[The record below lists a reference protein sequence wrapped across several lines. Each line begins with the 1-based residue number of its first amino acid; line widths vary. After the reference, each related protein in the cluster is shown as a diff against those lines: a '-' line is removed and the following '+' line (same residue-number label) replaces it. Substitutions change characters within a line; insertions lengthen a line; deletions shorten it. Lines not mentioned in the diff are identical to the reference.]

1 LAGSAGVRE
10 PRSSQHGNR
19 GDRIL
24 RSALIFVSAAAF
36 LLAGFAYGG
45 GLIGLWDSLEP
56 RDSGSALADR
66 GLQRRDS
73 DAVSRVPPVPH
84 PRPSPPMPV
93 RLALLIAL
101 TSSALAVLPMLGSRL
116 ARLLANYAWSHG
128 ARRPR
133 AGAGRAR
140 SAWASPALSANL
152 GVSRAPPPPT
162 KPQRFSRSPVVRPRV
177 SRAGPSRVMLR
188 EASIRSLLHKTAEVI
203 AMVALGLG
211 LGVATAILARLFGS

>member
-1 LAGSAGVRE
+1 
-10 PRSSQHGNR
+10 
-19 GDRIL
+19 
-24 RSALIFVSAAAF
+24 
-36 LLAGFAYGG
+36 
-45 GLIGLWDSLEP
+45 
-56 RDSGSALADR
+56 
-66 GLQRRDS
+66 
-73 DAVSRVPPVPH
+73 
-84 PRPSPPMPV
+84 MPV

-116 ARLLANYAWSHG
+116 ARLLANYARPHG

-140 SAWASPALSANL
+140 SAWASAALSANL

-162 KPQRFSRSPVVRPRV
+162 PKRFSRSPVVRPRV